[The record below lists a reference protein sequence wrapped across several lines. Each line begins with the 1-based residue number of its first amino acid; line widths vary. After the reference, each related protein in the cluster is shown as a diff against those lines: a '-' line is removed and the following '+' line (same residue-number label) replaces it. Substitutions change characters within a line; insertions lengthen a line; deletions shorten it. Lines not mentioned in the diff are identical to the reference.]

1 MGLMEPLGPYKK
13 DRGRIQMK
21 EDVMTEARDWT
32 GVLMRPIMS
41 SLSKLGEVRQQIL
54 TKNLQSCQHRDFST

>member
-41 SLSKLGEVRQQIL
+41 SLSKLGEVM
-54 TKNLQSCQHRDFST
+54 